1 MAHTHRDRDKLKTR
15 LARIRGQINAVERA
29 LDERQ
34 ACGEVLQ
41 QIAAIRGAVAGLL
54 GEVLEG
60 HVREH
65 LAGRRLPAADREHA
79 ADELIDVL
87 RRYLR

>member
-1 MAHTHRDRDKLKTR
+1 MAHTHRDREKLKAR
-15 LARIRGQINAVERA
+15 LARIRGQIDAVERA
-29 LDERQ
+29 LDEHED
-34 ACGEVLQ
+34 CGKVLQ

-65 LAGRRLPAADREHA
+65 LAARRLSGADRENA
-79 ADELIDVL
+79 ADELIEVL

>member
-1 MAHTHRDRDKLKTR
+1 LPHTHRERAKVKAR
-15 LARIRGQINAVERA
+15 LARIRGQVDAVGRA
-29 LDERQ
+29 LDEDRE
-34 ACGEVLQ
+34 CGEVLQ
-41 QIAAIRGAVAGLL
+41 QIAAIRGAVTGLMK
-54 GEVLEG
+54 EVLEG

-65 LAGRRLPAADREHA
+65 LAAEDRTPKERALA

>member
-1 MAHTHRDRDKLKTR
+1 MPHTHRDREKLKVR
-15 LARIRGQINAVERA
+15 LARIRGQIDAVERA
-29 LDERQ
+29 LDEHRN
-34 ACGEVLQ
+34 CGDVLQ
-41 QIAAIRGAVAGLL
+41 QIAGIRGAVTGLL

-65 LAGRRLPAADREHA
+65 LAGRRLSAADRDNA
-79 ADELIDVL
+79 ADELIEVM